1 MDAFYYLCAA
11 QKDAEPKKE
20 VAAVSRRYE
29 AAALPRQTEAAAVP
43 RHKEE
48 HEIDMP
54 VSDEY
59 ILPPPPLPPLNN
71 PFEKVII
78 RPNVPPVRSRK
89 QSMEK
94 LSSVRTFSIASLQQY
109 TNSFSQENLLG
120 GGMLGTVYRAEL
132 PDGKVIIVLAYKF
145 LRHYQ

>member
-1 MDAFYYLCAA
+1 MDAFYYLCAV

-20 VAAVSRRYE
+20 V
-29 AAALPRQTEAAAVP
+29 AAVP

-132 PDGKVIIVLAYKF
+132 PDGKVIIVIAYNETKF
-145 LRHYQ
+145 RQYQ

>member
-1 MDAFYYLCAA
+1 M
-11 QKDAEPKKE
+11 
-20 VAAVSRRYE
+20 
-29 AAALPRQTEAAAVP
+29 AAAVP
-43 RHKEE
+43 RRNEVAAVPRRNEVAGVSRQNDVAEVARHRDE

-120 GGMLGTVYRAEL
+120 GGKLGTVYRAEL
-132 PDGKVIIVLAYKF
+132 PDGKVIMVLVYSEAKF
-145 LRHYQ
+145 WDTINELLC